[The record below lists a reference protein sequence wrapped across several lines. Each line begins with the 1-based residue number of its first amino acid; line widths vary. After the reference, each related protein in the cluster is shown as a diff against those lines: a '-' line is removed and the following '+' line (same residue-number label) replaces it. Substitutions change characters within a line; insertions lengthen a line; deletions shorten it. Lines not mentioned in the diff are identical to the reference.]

1 MHYTGIS
8 PVSRSGRRRGSCP
21 SMPTNVKYWGFLTRG
36 RTSSEHPPIPF
47 MGRHSGLLMRLS
59 TLASPSTKIL
69 AGNPTSIPCAKKA
82 TAHSAFSDAI
92 WGDALLTSRNR
103 HIRHMFAPSWNT
115 LLQYG
120 TPTPR
125 TSSPSLKWSS
135 DVQPDLWRP
144 IVVTRVVSPRCYK
157 AFSGRLYRN
166 DAHTARSSC
175 CTGSTMDLSPSPLA
189 PLPCTPH

>member
-1 MHYTGIS
+1 MSFNADKCEVLRIS
-8 PVSRSGRRRGSCP
+8 NKRKNIIG
-21 SMPTNVKYWGFLTRG
+21 
-36 RTSSEHPPIPF
+36 
-47 MGRHSGLLMRLS
+47 
-59 TLASPSTKIL
+59 ASPY
-69 AGNPTSIPCAKKA
+69 SIHGTALRTADEAKYLGVTLHRNLSWKSHIHSMCKKA
-82 TAHSAFSDAI
+82 TAHSAFSDAT

-103 HIRHMFAPSWNT
+103 HIRPMFSPSWNT

-125 TSSPSLKWSS
+125 TSSPRLKWSS

-144 IVVTRVVSPRCYK
+144 IIEARVVSPRCYK

-175 CTGSTMDLSPSPLA
+175 CTGSSMDLSPSPPA
-189 PLPCTPH
+189 PLSCTPH